1 MKIYF
6 YKVIIILKNI
16 LILFYTNIIFIINNF
31 KSLIL
36 YISLKNYIYYLVNLK

>member
-16 LILFYTNIIFIINNF
+16 LILSYTNIIFIINNF

-36 YISLKNYIYYLVNLK
+36 NISLKNYIYYLVNLK